1 MLGARLADGRRV
13 VVKVHGPRTSARYL
27 AAMQTVQHALA
38 GAGFPAPAPLA
49 PPQPLDAGIAVA
61 ETLLDAGERAD
72 GHDPAVRRTMARELA
87 RLVALCRELR
97 DVDGLRENTMATGP
111 ADLWPQPHDGRFDFA
126 ATTPGAEW
134 LDAVARRARAARDRD
149 AGDVVVGHTDWRVQ
163 HLRFAGGEL
172 TAVYDWDS
180 LAIQREPVLAGG
192 VAHLFAADWEA
203 GDVRFPTLDEALGFI
218 ADYEAGRGAAFGAAE
233 RTVARAALLY
243 AMAYTARCEHS
254 DALTGFGTH
263 PADLHAR
270 ARPRAAGQR
279 PGVRRRPRR
288 DAAGRQPPVTS
299 SRARARSWTLDI
311 AFSPMIVAWSSVS
324 GSGRS
329 RRTARRRGR
338 CRARRAREACGTRSG
353 ETRFGRHAV
362 DRGGLRRIAL
372 EQRDPAEQRDRVHVQ
387 DPVAL
392 CADRAR
398 DRGRRRS
405 RQDDAAIAAD
415 GLEVLQQ
422 PFVVI
427 ALLLDVLLEV
437 VDELRGD
444 GVVRRERPSAITA
457 VSSMG
462 RPCGPSCGG

>member
-1 MLGARLADGRRV
+1 MATDPPARAAPARPVRDPRLDSTARLVARRFAEWGFVPHLVRRVFADPTPEGVAAAFGAFCERALLAPIAAPEFFDASVGAVLGARLADDRRV

-97 DVDGLRENTMATGP
+97 DVDGLHENAMATGP
-111 ADLWPQPHDGRFDFA
+111 ADLWPRPHDDRFDFA

-203 GDVRFPTLDEALGFI
+203 GDVRVPTLDEALGFI

-233 RTVARAALLY
+233 RAVARAALLY

-263 PADLHAR
+263 AADLTHAHDPAPPGSAR
-270 ARPRAAGQR
+270 AFVAAHAETLLGVSRP
-279 PGVRRRPRR
+279 
-288 DAAGRQPPVTS
+288 
-299 SRARARSWTLDI
+299 
-311 AFSPMIVAWSSVS
+311 
-324 GSGRS
+324 
-329 RRTARRRGR
+329 
-338 CRARRAREACGTRSG
+338 
-353 ETRFGRHAV
+353 
-362 DRGGLRRIAL
+362 
-372 EQRDPAEQRDRVHVQ
+372 
-387 DPVAL
+387 
-392 CADRAR
+392 
-398 DRGRRRS
+398 
-405 RQDDAAIAAD
+405 
-415 GLEVLQQ
+415 
-422 PFVVI
+422 
-427 ALLLDVLLEV
+427 
-437 VDELRGD
+437 
-444 GVVRRERPSAITA
+444 
-457 VSSMG
+457 
-462 RPCGPSCGG
+462 